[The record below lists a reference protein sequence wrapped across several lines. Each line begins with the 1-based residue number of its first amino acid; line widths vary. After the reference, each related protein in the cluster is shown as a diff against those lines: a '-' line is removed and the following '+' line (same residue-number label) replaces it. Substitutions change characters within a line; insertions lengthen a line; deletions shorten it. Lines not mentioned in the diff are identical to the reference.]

1 MANKD
6 VAGDKIIADQAKQIA
21 GLKKQLAAKDATES
35 NAVKDQ
41 IDYSKQ
47 LLDATTKRL
56 ALEKLIS
63 DTTAEISDLQK
74 SNIKYGMDFGR
85 QSKKIKKTREDEF
98 KIVMEQRKL
107 DLKTKKD
114 FGAVLKNQQKIADL
128 TKNIL
133 INKKNISFAQDK
145 LNKSSAAY
153 TEGVETSFGFID
165 DIDDAIKGIPVVG
178 GILSKAIGLDT
189 FKEEITKNFSS
200 LSGQFADSING
211 TSVAQIQASEAAIA
225 GFEAEAAAAGIVLG
239 ETSAIV
245 AETGVV
251 AAETVAQAT
260 AAGTVT
266 SELGAMIAI
275 LSAIATALGVANVE
289 LIASG
294 AAAGVLATELGTA
307 AVATGVL
314 DAEVAALAPPIAVAD
329 VAAVGFGASMWAAAA
344 ASAAALAPMLPL
356 IAAAAAVLA
365 LVALIK
371 KGIEVDEEITN
382 FAKKMGVTK
391 EEAFKTHHHLLD
403 IAQDTKVIGANQK
416 TMEEASINLNN
427 ILGTNVEVS
436 KDMLETNVLLTKQF
450 DMTSEAAAEFQVTS
464 AGLGQT
470 GIQLAENIKETAA
483 QYDAMTGDSTNFLD
497 IQKRIAKTSKSTL
510 ANYHGNVKALTLA
523 TIQAK
528 KLGMTLDETAGVSSN
543 LLDFEQNI
551 QDEMT
556 ANVLTG
562 KHMNMNAARLL
573 ALEGDSA
580 GAAAAAVAEA
590 GKGADIL
597 KMNVLQ
603 REAVAKAAGL
613 SVEQLMKAAELDAY
627 STALGGKK
635 ILSLRELSAEQLNQL
650 AASKTITDEQAKQMA
665 MDNQKADAQDKINT
679 LTDKL
684 TAIFAEMA
692 GPIAEII
699 DPLME
704 MIKFILPAIMPLIK
718 FAFAPLIGIMDM
730 FKGIGKM
737 IDGDIMGGLKDLGEG
752 IMRFFFAPFMLGF
765 DLIMSFFPSLKKL
778 LSDAVDWIGDKVKGI
793 LPDWAIKLLNLDNDK
808 SKEASSSMEEASVKH
823 EDDAKIDPSGGLV
836 VSGRKGSF
844 QLNKNDSLVAGT
856 DLDGTS
862 STSSTPENG
871 NFLSGLGD
879 LATSAMSA
887 VSNIISP
894 QQQDNTEIA
903 SLLKQLI
910 AATSQ
915 PVKINIGGRVIDEIE
930 KQTTLRKTYNTKVDS
945 GYGTNG

>member
-1 MANKD
+1 MADK
-6 VAGDKIIADQAKQIA
+6 VVKSDKIIADQTKQIA
-21 GLKKQLAAKDATES
+21 SLKAQLSAKEAKESDAVKDQVDYSKQILSATTDRL
-35 NAVKDQ
+35 NAVKDLG
-41 IDYSKQ
+41 
-47 LLDATTKRL
+47 LLSFKVLDQ
-56 ALEKLIS
+56 EKE
-63 DTTAEISDLQK
+63 T
-74 SNIKYGMDFGR
+74 
-85 QSKKIKKTREDEF
+85 KKIIQQQYNLRRKKQGLDKDAF
-98 KIVMEQRKL
+98 KDLVAERKL
-107 DLKTKKD
+107 QGKMLKENEKAQKD
-114 FGAVLKNQQKIADL
+114 QLAVAKLTEQILVNKNAIQ
-128 TKNIL
+128 
-133 INKKNISFAQDK
+133 SAQEK
-145 LNKSSAAY
+145 LNKSSEKY
-153 TEGVETSFGFID
+153 SESIGESFGFID
-165 DIDDAIKGIPVVG
+165 SIDDAIKGIPVVG
-178 GILSKAIGLDT
+178 GILSKAIGLDSI
-189 FKEEITKNFSS
+189 KEQITKNFSDA
-200 LSGQFADSING
+200 FAKSING
-211 TSVAQIQASEAAIA
+211 TAAAQVKASEAAIL
-225 GFEAEAAAAGIVLG
+225 GYEEQLTAATAITVETGAA
-239 ETSAIV
+239 V
-245 AETGVV
+245 AETGALAVETQVV
-251 AAETVAQAT
+251 AAETAAIGVEQHVVVAGFVQQAA
-260 AAGTVT
+260 AAGTV
-266 SELGAMIAI
+266 
-275 LSAIATALGVANVE
+275 ATEVGVINGE
-289 LIASG
+289 LIAAG
-294 AAAGVLATELGTA
+294 AGAGMLATELGTA

-314 DAEVAALAPPIAVAD
+314 DAEVAALAPAVAVAD

-391 EEAFKTHHHLLD
+391 EEALKTHHHLLEMVN
-403 IAQDTKVIGANQK
+403 DTKVIGANQK

-427 ILGTNVEVS
+427 ILGTNAEVS

-450 DMTSEAAAEFQVTS
+450 DMTSEAAAEFQTTS

-470 GIQLAENIKETAA
+470 GIQLAENIKATAA

-543 LLDFEQNI
+543 LLNFEQNI

-562 KHMNMNAARLL
+562 KHMNMNAARQL
-573 ALEGDSA
+573 ALEGDTA
-580 GAAAAAVAEA
+580 AAAAAAVEEA

-603 REAVAKAAGL
+603 REAVAAAAGL
-613 SVEQLMKAAELDAY
+613 SVEQLTKAAELDAY

-635 ILSLRELSAEQLNQL
+635 VKSLRELSAEQLKQL

-665 MDNQKADAQDKINT
+665 MDNQKADAQDKINA
-679 LTDKL
+679 LTDKMS
-684 TAIFAEMA
+684 AAFAELA
-692 GPIAEII
+692 GPIAEMI

-704 MIKFILPAIMPLIK
+704 VLKFILPAIGPIAK
-718 FAFAPLIGIMDM
+718 FAFAPIIAVVDVI
-730 FKGIGKM
+730 KGIVKM
-737 IDGDIMGGLKDLGEG
+737 FNGDIMGGLKDIGAAILKY
-752 IMRFFFAPFMLGF
+752 IFRPFVLAK
-765 DLIMSFFPSLKKL
+765 DLISAFLPGS
-778 LSDAVDWIGDKVKGI
+778 SDEKG
-793 LPDWAIKLLNLDNDK
+793 
-808 SKEASSSMEEASVKH
+808 KEALPEAEHV
-823 EDDAKIDPSGGLV
+823 DDAKIDPSGGLV

-856 DLDGTS
+856 DLDSTS
-862 STSSTPENG
+862 STSSTPDNG
-871 NFLSGLGD
+871 NLLSGLGE

-887 VSNIISP
+887 VSNVISP
-894 QQQDNTEIA
+894 QKQDNTEIA

-915 PVKINIGGRVIDEIE
+915 PVSINIGGRVIDEIE

-945 GYGTNG
+945 SYGTHG